1 MIDDYDKKV
10 IIIGNSPSVLENK
23 YGAIVDSY
31 DTVIRLN
38 NCPTVGFEQFIGK
51 KINIWA
57 TTKNIL
63 HQDNFYPAEYDNLD
77 YVWHRTNS
85 TKRKCKLPHDNIPS
99 LVMYKNRFFNN
110 NFKKY
115 EEIFHKTTNH
125 ELCTGMLAI
134 LTSTVFFRNID
145 ILGFKF
151 YQNVK
156 DNNYAYYRKSQ
167 ADKNNKHY
175 EDVFWKEGKA
185 SGFVGREI
193 AKVKK
198 EIIDDLVNKRK
209 INILD

>member
-1 MIDDYDKKV
+1 MNKKV
-10 IIIGNSPSVLENK
+10 IIIGNSPSVLEKK

-31 DTVIRLN
+31 DTVIRIN
-38 NCPTVGFEQFIGK
+38 NCPTAGFEQFIGK

-57 TTKNIL
+57 TTKNIS

-77 YVWHRTNS
+77 YVWHRTSS

-134 LTSTVFFRNID
+134 LTSTVFFKSVD
-145 ILGFKF
+145 ILGFEF
-151 YQNVK
+151 YQSTDCK
-156 DNNYAYYRKSQ
+156 DTGNYAYYRTKQ
-167 ADKNNKHY
+167 ANKNNEHF
-175 EDVFWKEGKA
+175 EDNTHEEGKK
-185 SGFVGREI
+185 SGFVGE
-193 AKVKK
+193 KVAYAKK
-198 EIIDDLVNKRK
+198 EILAELASKGK
-209 INILD
+209 INFL